1 MDTTIDNDSTGM
13 GSQAPQRPEFLKILC
28 ILSFIASGLMILIY
42 LIGSFCLSL
51 SEEMVSEAWTKVVE
65 SQPQLE
71 NVSATEFFHEVG
83 MVSLYGLIINIFSL
97 AGVIMMWR
105 LEKIGFFIY
114 AIAEL
119 AINFVGMN
127 IDMGQEKSYGGMIFS
142 IVIDLVFIVLYAVNL
157 KHMNKKNKNTFV
169 QSGS

>member
-1 MDTTIDNDSTGM
+1 MEATIDNESNEM
-13 GSQAPQRPEFLKILC
+13 NSQMPQRPEFLKILC

-42 LIGSFCLSL
+42 LIGSFCLTL
-51 SEEMVSEAWTKVVE
+51 SEEMVSEAWEKVVE

-71 NVSATEFFHEVG
+71 NVSATEFFHELG

-97 AGVIMMWR
+97 AGVVMMWR

-119 AINFVGMN
+119 AVNFVGMD
-127 IDMGQEKSYGGMIFS
+127 IDMGQEKSYGGLIFS
-142 IVIDLVFIVLYAVNL
+142 IIIDLAFIIMYAVNL
-157 KHMNKKNKNTFV
+157 KYMNKKNKNTFV
-169 QSGS
+169 QTGS